1 MVTTTQLLAG
11 NFDRVGTILQSFLQQ
26 WWGPALGVVAAAAG
40 ILAISA
46 GIKYVIAS
54 KSGDEQKLKQAK
66 EYVKGI
72 IIGIIIIFL
81 LAGIIPVIISCFQSW
96 FDTVEGA

>member
-40 ILAISA
+40 ILAVA
-46 GIKYVIAS
+46 AAVKYIIAS
-54 KSGDEQKLKQAK
+54 HSGDEQKLTQAK
-66 EYVKGI
+66 KFITGI
-72 IIGIIIIFL
+72 IIGIVVMFL
-81 LAGIIPVIISCFQSW
+81 IAGLLPVIISCFQSW
-96 FDTVEGA
+96 FDTVEG